1 MKSSFAENGDPTH
14 FTAACQRAIADEPK
28 PSRPTAQCARANTT
42 SPKLSFDTSV
52 KDRHPPVAVPHEIT
66 DAGAAESEERFS
78 MRETL
83 KGPTPH
89 LHAPVQ
95 SFVNRAG
102 TTWELGSRLQQPE
115 RKRRRFNLAAR
126 RSLTLSGTLRVCW
139 PNEWPLF
146 VSFLPPLYF
155 LCQESE
161 TAALMMCVCVCLFC
175 GGTD

>member
-52 KDRHPPVAVPHEIT
+52 KDRHLPVSVPHEIT

-83 KGPTPH
+83 KGPPPH
-89 LHAPVQ
+89 LHP
-95 SFVNRAG
+95 S
-102 TTWELGSRLQQPE
+102 SH
-115 RKRRRFNLAAR
+115 
-126 RSLTLSGTLRVCW
+126 S
-139 PNEWPLF
+139 
-146 VSFLPPLYF
+146 
-155 LCQESE
+155 
-161 TAALMMCVCVCLFC
+161 
-175 GGTD
+175 

>member
-1 MKSSFAENGDPTH
+1 MSESDCRRTEALPPDRAVRPSQHDITQALVRHIGQGQTSSRGS
-14 FTAACQRAIADEPK
+14 
-28 PSRPTAQCARANTT
+28 PSRNHGRRRGGERGAILHAR
-42 SPKLSFDTSV
+42 DT
-52 KDRHPPVAVPHEIT
+52 
-66 DAGAAESEERFS
+66 
-78 MRETL
+78 
-83 KGPTPH
+83 KGPSTPP
-89 LHAPVQ
+89 APVQ

-161 TAALMMCVCVCLFC
+161 TAALMMCVCVSVLRW
-175 GGTD
+175 D